1 MTRLA
6 NPFSARRF
14 GAAAPWLDLVNSEL
28 LDGFGHAT
36 ECLDDPQWRRAFA
49 EHWKLRASFDAPAA
63 QKGLRA
69 LRALLRRLV
78 EKNAA
83 RGSLSPFQ
91 INTDGSEFAVLKYF
105 SGSDGACPNAGL
117 VLSGTTL
124 YGVTVNGGGLNSG
137 VLFSLSLLP
146 AILAPPQSQTTG
158 LGTAINMT
166 VNAGNNPMLTY
177 RWFFNGTNLISCS
190 TNCELELTNVQY
202 FQSGSYTVV
211 VTNLFGAV
219 TSAPFMLNVIAPMAS
234 ADRFRASK

>member
-83 RGSLSPFQ
+83 RGSLSPGDIAQLNAWLKVPVIPCVVESQNGLALDLRPAQ
-91 INTDGSEFAVLKYF
+91 IGWKAELAGIARSFADSLVRGPQNRLKIC
-105 SGSDGACPNAGL
+105 SNAECAW
-117 VLSGTTL
+117 VFVDRTK
-124 YGVTVNGGGLNSG
+124 
-137 VLFSLSLLP
+137 
-146 AILAPPQSQTTG
+146 
-158 LGTAINMT
+158 
-166 VNAGNNPMLTY
+166 GNVR
-177 RWFFNGTNLISCS
+177 RWCNDATCGNR
-190 TNCELELTNVQY
+190 
-202 FQSGSYTVV
+202 
-211 VTNLFGAV
+211 
-219 TSAPFMLNVIAPMAS
+219 
-234 ADRFRASK
+234 DRVRRSRAAHKS